1 MPLRWLKVLAWL
13 MRVLLIG
20 VVVLWSA
27 LLLIWLVLHW
37 GILPHIDQWRGTIE
51 QRASSALG
59 IEVRI
64 GDIQVRSS
72 GWVPS
77 IEMNQVMLFDRDKR
91 PALVLPRVVAA
102 LAPQSLLALDLRFRQ
117 LFIEGARLEIRR
129 NPAGRILVAG
139 LDIDQ
144 PGGKGDDGAALRW
157 FLKQSEFVI
166 RGGSLRWID
175 EQRAAPP
182 LELTDVLLVMRNG
195 LRSHSMQFDATPPL
209 GWGERFSLRGRFR
222 QPLLD
227 GEDLKHWTGTA
238 FADLPRAEVRQLQQY
253 VTLPFAVSEGD
264 GAVRAW
270 VDLTRGVATS
280 ATVDIAL
287 RTVKTQLGSRLQP
300 LALEQVEGR
309 VVVSRQDD
317 RHLVEARQLGF
328 RTGDGANWPRG
339 DVKVA
344 WRKPA
349 DGTTTDGEL
358 SAQQLDLGVM
368 SQIAASLPIGEPVRK
383 MLAQTRPQGIVRGL
397 DMSFTGAPDD
407 PRTYRMAGEIDALSL
422 AARAST
428 QRDGIGRP
436 GLHNAGL
443 SFKATEKGGDAQL
456 RIHDGQMEFPGVFD
470 EPVVPFSELGAQI
483 SWQIDDAPKQPALPK
498 ITVAVKSMQF
508 GNADAQG
515 KLKATWTTGPGEGT
529 ARNGR
534 FPGRLQLEGELSR
547 GDGARVARYLPR
559 QINAELRN
567 YVGYSVKN
575 GAIRKAD
582 FRVNGDLWD
591 FPYPESGRHA
601 GEFRIAAQ
609 VEGLTFAYIPTW
621 PARGDQPA
629 FESTWPP
636 MTQLNGEL
644 IFDRVSMEIRN
655 ATARIGN
662 VRLDPVR
669 ARIANFAAASTLEID
684 GRGKGPASEMLKFVN
699 TTPVGTW
706 LGEVLKSATI
716 SGDADLRLTLSMP
729 LGDTSKTSAKGSID
743 LAGNELR
750 IQPETPSFSN
760 ARGRIDFSNRG
771 FHISNASA
779 RLLGGEASFEG
790 GTQSDGSVRFNG
802 GGVASA
808 EGLRR
813 AVEPSALGRAARQMS
828 GQATYKASLG
838 FVRGHSEINV
848 TSNLVGIAV
857 DLPAPLRKPADA
869 ALPLRYQTA
878 LLPESAGPAV
888 RERVRLEL
896 GTSLQA
902 QYLLEYPA
910 ATDAAGLQ
918 AEPRVISGGI
928 GVNEPAPTPQA
939 GVAAS
944 LNLGTVNSDAWQA
957 VLEKISEP
965 SSGAGGNEAVGGY
978 APTSIALRAQQ
989 LEIGERRF
997 NGLVAGLSNENGN
1010 WRANLDARQLSGYAE
1025 YRPARLGP
1033 GASAAG
1039 RVYARLSR
1047 LSLPKQEAEEVENL
1061 LDQQP
1066 ANVPSLDI
1074 VVDEFELRGKHLGR
1088 VEIQATNRNEG
1099 SDAGRI
1105 REWRLTRL
1113 NMTNPDARLTAS
1125 GSWGSGSNP
1134 EGPRHSEIDFKLDL
1148 VDSGDFLERL
1158 QIGRAIRN
1166 GKGQLA
1172 GRIGWQGSPFSI
1184 DFKSLHGQFKVAIE
1198 AGQFL
1203 NAEPGAARL
1212 LSVLSLQALPRRLA
1226 LDFRDV
1232 FQKGFAFDSVTGDVG
1247 INQGVARTN
1256 NLLMRGTQAAVL
1268 MEGMADIERES
1279 QDIRVIVVP
1288 EINVGNAALAY
1299 AAINP
1304 AIGLGAFVAQL
1315 VLRKPLIQAGTRE
1328 FHVSGSWEDP
1338 KVERVQRKLNEP
1350 LPDLDPEPLPSATGQ
1365 VIQPVAPAPETT
1377 GQAVR

>member
-1 MPLRWLKVLAWL
+1 

-20 VVVLWSA
+20 LAVLWSA
-27 LLLIWLVLHW
+27 LLLVWLVLHW

-77 IEMNQVMLFDRDKR
+77 VEMSQVMLLDSEKR

-117 LFIEGARLEIRR
+117 LFIEGAALEIRR
-129 NPAGRILVAG
+129 NPAGRIFVAG
-139 LDIDQ
+139 LDINQ
-144 PGGKGDDGAALRW
+144 PGGDDDGAALRW

-175 EQRAAPP
+175 EQRGAPP
-182 LELTDVLLVMRNG
+182 LALTDVSLVMRNG
-195 LRSHSMQFDATPPL
+195 LRRHAMQLDATPPP

-227 GEDLKHWTGTA
+227 GDDLKHWTGTA
-238 FADLPRAEVRQLQQY
+238 YADLPRAEVRQLQQY
-253 VTLPFAVSEGD
+253 VTLPFAVSDGD

-270 VDLTRGVATS
+270 VDLTRGAVSA

-287 RTVKTQLGSRLQP
+287 RTVKTQLGNRLLP
-300 LALEQVEGR
+300 LALEQLETR
-309 VVVSRQDD
+309 LVVSREND
-317 RHLVEARQLGF
+317 RHRVEARQLAF

-339 DVKVA
+339 DVTVT

-349 DGTTTDGEL
+349 DGPTEGGEL
-358 SAQQLDLGVM
+358 RAQQLDLGVM

-383 MLAQTRPQGIVRGL
+383 LLAETRPQGSVRGL
-397 DMSFTGAPDD
+397 DLSFTGAPDEL
-407 PRTYRMAGEIDALSL
+407 RSYRMAGEVEGLVL
-422 AARAST
+422 AARPSA

-436 GLHNAGL
+436 GLRNAGL
-443 SFKATEKGGDAQL
+443 SFSATEKGGEAQL
-456 RIHDGQMEFPGVFD
+456 RMQDGQMEFPGVFD

-483 SWQIDDAPKQPALPK
+483 DWQIEDIAKKPGQPR
-498 ITVAVKSMQF
+498 ITVAVKRMQF
-508 GNADAQG
+508 ANADAQG
-515 KLKATWTTGPGEGT
+515 ELKGSWNTGPGDGL

-534 FPGRLQLEGELSR
+534 FPGHLQLDGQLQR

-559 QINAELRN
+559 QINAEVRN
-567 YVGYSVKN
+567 YVRHAVKDGRIN
-575 GAIRKAD
+575 QATFK
-582 FRVNGDLWD
+582 VNGDLWD
-591 FPYPESGRHA
+591 FPYPESGRHG
-601 GEFRIAAQ
+601 GEFRIAGE
-609 VEGLTFAYIPTW
+609 VEGATFAYIPSL
-621 PARGDQPA
+621 PAQGDQPA
-629 FESTWPP
+629 YDSPWPA
-636 MTQLNGEL
+636 MTQLKGEL

-662 VRLDPVR
+662 VQLEPVR
-669 ARIANFAAASTLEID
+669 ARIASFAAAPMLEID
-684 GRGKGPASEMLKFVN
+684 GRGKGPAAEMLKFVN

-706 LGEVLKSATI
+706 LGEVLKPATI
-716 SGDADLRLTLSMP
+716 NGDADLRLSLGMP
-729 LGDTSKTSAKGSID
+729 LSDTSKTTIKGSIE
-743 LAGNELR
+743 LAGNDLR
-750 IQPETPSFSN
+750 IQPETPAFAN
-760 ARGRIDFSNRG
+760 ARGRIDFNDRG
-771 FHISNASA
+771 FRISNASA
-779 RLLGGEASFEG
+779 RLLGGDASFEG
-790 GTQSDGSVRFNG
+790 GTQSDGTVRFNG
-802 GGVASA
+802 SGVASA
-808 EGLRR
+808 EALRR
-813 AVEPSALGRAARQMS
+813 AVEPGPLARAARLMT
-828 GQATYKASLG
+828 GQAAYKATLG
-838 FVRGHSEINV
+838 FARGHSEINV
-848 TSNLVGIAV
+848 TSNLVGIAA
-857 DLPAPLRKPADA
+857 DLPAPLRKAADA
-869 ALPLRYQTA
+869 PLPMRFQTA
-878 LLPESAGPAV
+878 LLADGGAAAGAPV
-888 RERVRLEL
+888 RERVRLDL
-896 GTSLQA
+896 GSLVQV
-902 QYLLEYPA
+902 QYLREYPPA
-910 ATDAAGLQ
+910 AAGD
-918 AEPRVISGGI
+918 ARVVEPRVISGGI
-928 GVNEPAPTPQA
+928 GVNEPAPTPAA

-944 LNLGTVNSDAWQA
+944 LNLATVNADAWQA
-957 VLEKISEP
+957 VLDKVGDAAPGEG
-965 SSGAGGNEAVGGY
+965 SGDAAGGY
-978 APTSIALRAQQ
+978 APTSIALRAEQ
-989 LEIGERRF
+989 LELGERRF
-997 NGLVAGLSNENGN
+997 NGLVAGLSNHDGN
-1010 WRANLDARQLSGYAE
+1010 WRANLEARQLSGYAE
-1025 YRPARLGP
+1025 YRPARVGP

-1039 RVYARLSR
+1039 RLYARLSR
-1047 LSLPKQEAEEVENL
+1047 LSLPKQEAEQVENL

-1066 ANVPSLDI
+1066 ASVPSLDI
-1074 VVDEFELRGKHLGR
+1074 VVDDFELRGKRLGR
-1088 VEIQATNRNEG
+1088 VEILATNRNEG
-1099 SDAGRI
+1099 SEPGRV

-1125 GSWGSGSNP
+1125 GSWGSGA
-1134 EGPRHSEIDFKLDL
+1134 GPGAPRRSEIDFKLDL
-1148 VDSGDFLERL
+1148 ADSGDFLERL

-1184 DFKSLHGQFKVAIE
+1184 DFDSLNGQFKVAIE
-1198 AGQFL
+1198 SGQFL

-1247 INQGVARTN
+1247 ITQGVARTN

-1268 MEGMADIERES
+1268 MEGMADIQRES

-1304 AIGLGAFVAQL
+1304 AVGLGAFLAQL
-1315 VLRKPLIQAGTRE
+1315 VLRKPLVQAGTRE

-1350 LPDLDPEPLPSATGQ
+1350 LPDLDPEPLPSATG
-1365 VIQPVAPAPETT
+1365 PAAAPPAATAPEAAS

>member
-1 MPLRWLKVLAWL
+1 MPLRWLKALLWV
-13 MRVLLIG
+13 MRALLLG
-20 VVVLWSA
+20 LLVMWSA

-37 GILPHIDQWRGTIE
+37 GILPHIDQWRETIE

-77 IEMNQVMLFDRDKR
+77 LEMKQVVLLDAQKR

-117 LFIEGARLEIRR
+117 LYIEGAQLEIRR
-129 NPAGRILVAG
+129 NQAGRIFVAG
-139 LDIDQ
+139 LDINQ
-144 PGGKGDDGAALRW
+144 AGGEDDGAALRW

-166 RGGSLRWID
+166 RGGSLRWVD

-195 LRSHSMQFDATPPL
+195 LRRHSMQLDATPPAS
-209 GWGERFSLRGRFR
+209 WGERFSLRGRFR

-227 GEDLKHWTGTA
+227 GADLKHWTGTA
-238 FADLPRAEVRQLQQY
+238 FADLPRADVRQLQQY
-253 VTLPFAVSEGD
+253 VTLPIAVSQGD

-270 VDLTRGVATS
+270 VDLDRGVATA

-287 RTVKTQLGSRLQP
+287 RTVKTQLGKNLQA

-309 VVVSRQDD
+309 LIVSREGD

-328 RTGDGANWPRG
+328 RTGDGLNWPRG
-339 DVKVA
+339 DIKVG

-349 DGTTTDGEL
+349 DGPTEAGDL

-368 SQIAASLPIGEPVRK
+368 SQIAASLPIGAPVRK
-383 MLAQTRPQGIVRGL
+383 LLAEARPQGIVRGL
-397 DMSFTGAPDD
+397 GMSFTGAPDE
-407 PRTYRMAGEIDALSL
+407 PSTYQMTGEIDALAL
-422 AARAST
+422 AARPSA

-436 GLHNAGL
+436 GLRNASL
-443 SFKATEKGGDAQL
+443 SFKASEKGGDAQL
-456 RIHDGQMEFPGVFD
+456 RMADGQMEFPGVFD
-470 EPVVPFSELGAQI
+470 EPAVPFNELGAQI
-483 SWQIDDAPKQPALPK
+483 SWQIDDAQPKRALPK
-498 ITVAVKSMQF
+498 ITVDVKSMQF
-508 GNADAQG
+508 ANADAKG
-515 KLKATWTTGPGEGT
+515 ELKATWATGPGDGT

-534 FPGRLQLEGELSR
+534 FPGRLQLEGQLSR

-559 QINAELRN
+559 QIDAEMRN
-567 YVGYSVKN
+567 YVRYSVK
-575 GAIRKAD
+575 GGSIGKAD

-591 FPYPESGRHA
+591 FPYPESGKRG

-609 VEGLTFAYIPTW
+609 VEGLSFAYIPNW
-621 PARGDQPA
+621 PAHADQPA
-629 FESTWPP
+629 FDSPWPP
-636 MTQLNGEL
+636 MTQLKGEL

-662 VRLDPVR
+662 VRLEPVR
-669 ARIANFAAASTLEID
+669 ARIANFASASTLEID

-699 TTPVGTW
+699 TTPVGVW
-706 LGEVLKSATI
+706 LGEVLKPSTI
-716 SGDADLRLTLSMP
+716 TGDADLQLALNIPLS
-729 LGDTSKTSAKGSID
+729 DTAKTTVKGSID

-750 IQPETPSFSN
+750 IQPDTPTFSN
-760 ARGRIDFSNRG
+760 TRGHIDFSERG
-771 FHISNASA
+771 FHVTGASA

-790 GTQSDGSVRFNG
+790 GTQTDGSVRFNG
-802 GGVASA
+802 GGVATA

-813 AVEPSALGRAARQMS
+813 WVEPGGLARAAKLLS
-828 GQATYKASLG
+828 GQTAYKLNLG
-838 FVRGHSEINV
+838 FARGHSEINV
-848 TSNLVGIAV
+848 TSNLVGIAA
-857 DLPAPLRKPADA
+857 DLPAPLRKAADA
-869 ALPLRYQTA
+869 ALPFRLQTS
-878 LLPESAGPAV
+878 LLPEGGSGAAV

-896 GTSLQA
+896 GTLVQA
-902 QYLLEYPA
+902 QYLREYA
-910 ATDAAGLQ
+910 AASNASGRI
-918 AEPRVISGGI
+918 AEPRVINGGI
-928 GVNEPAPTPQA
+928 GINEPAPTPQS

-957 VLEKISEP
+957 VLEKISAP
-965 SSGAGGNEAVGGY
+965 SPGEGNSDTASAYG
-978 APTSIALRAQQ
+978 PTSIALRAQQ

-997 NGLVAGLSNENGN
+997 NGLVAGLSNDNGN
-1010 WRANLDARQLSGYAE
+1010 WRANLEARQLSGYAE
-1025 YRPARLGP
+1025 YRPARFGA

-1047 LSLPKQEAEEVENL
+1047 LSLPKQEAEQFENL

-1066 ANVPSLDI
+1066 ASVPSLDI
-1074 VVDEFELRGKHLGR
+1074 VVDDFELRGKRLGR

-1099 SDAGRI
+1099 NEAGRV

-1113 NMTNPDARLTAS
+1113 NMINPDARLTAS
-1125 GSWGSGSNP
+1125 GSWGSGNNP
-1134 EGPRHSEIDFKLDL
+1134 GAPRRSEINFKLDL
-1148 VDSGDFLERL
+1148 ADSGNLLERL
-1158 QIGRAIRN
+1158 QIGRAIRD

-1172 GRIGWQGSPFSI
+1172 GRISWQGSPISI
-1184 DFKSLHGQFKVAIE
+1184 DYNSLDGQFKVAIE
-1198 AGQFL
+1198 SGQFL

-1232 FQKGFAFDSVTGDVG
+1232 FQKGFAFDNITGDVG
-1247 INQGVARTN
+1247 ISQGVARTN

-1299 AAINP
+1299 AVINP
-1304 AIGLGAFVAQL
+1304 AVGLGAFLAQL

-1350 LPDLDPEPLPSATGQ
+1350 LPDLEPEPLPSATGS
-1365 VIQPVAPAPETT
+1365 T
-1377 GQAVR
+1377 GQVVR

>member
-1 MPLRWLKVLAWL
+1 MWV
-13 MRVLLIG
+13 MRALLIG
-20 VVVLWSA
+20 VLLLWTA
-27 LLLIWLVLHW
+27 LLSIWLVLHW
-37 GILPHIDQWRGTIE
+37 GILPHIDQWRETIE

-77 IEMNQVMLFDRDKR
+77 LEMSQVVLLDREKR

-102 LAPQSLLALDLRFRQ
+102 LAPQSLLTLDLRFRQ
-117 LFIEGARLEIRR
+117 LYIEGAQLEIRR
-129 NPAGRILVAG
+129 NPAGRIFVAG
-139 LDIDQ
+139 LDIEQ
-144 PGGKGDDGAALRW
+144 PGGNDDGAALRW
-157 FLKQSEFVI
+157 FLKQSEFVV
-166 RGGSLRWID
+166 RGGSLRWVD

-195 LRSHSMQFDATPPL
+195 LRRHSMQLDATPPA
-209 GWGERFSLRGRFR
+209 GWGERFSLRGRFS

-227 GEDLKHWTGTA
+227 GDDLKHWTGTA

-270 VDLTRGVATS
+270 VDLTRGEATA
-280 ATVDIAL
+280 ATIDIAL
-287 RTVKTQLGSRLQP
+287 RTVKTQLGNRLQP
-300 LALEQVEGR
+300 LALEHVEGR
-309 VVVSRQDD
+309 LVVSRQND
-317 RHLVEARQLGF
+317 RHIVEARQLGF
-328 RTGDGANWPRG
+328 RTSNGATWPRG
-339 DVKVA
+339 DIKVA

-349 DGTTTDGEL
+349 GAATEGGEL
-358 SAQQLDLGVM
+358 SAQHLDLSLM

-383 MLAQTRPQGIVRGL
+383 VLAQTRPRGMVRGFDL
-397 DMSFTGAPDD
+397 SFTGPPDE
-407 PRTYRMAGEIDALSL
+407 PSAYRMAGDIDALTL
-422 AARAST
+422 AARPST

-436 GLHNAGL
+436 GLRNAGL
-443 SFKATEKGGDAQL
+443 SFKANEKGGDATL
-456 RIHDGQMEFPGVFD
+456 RIDNGQMEFPGVFD
-470 EPVVPFSELGAQI
+470 EPVVLFNELDAQI
-483 SWQIDDAPKQPALPK
+483 NWQIEDVPKKTALPK

-508 GNADAQG
+508 ANADAQG

-534 FPGRLQLEGELSR
+534 FPGRLQLEGQLSR
-547 GDGARVARYLPR
+547 GDGSRVARYLPR
-559 QINAELRN
+559 QIHAVVRN
-567 YVGYSVKN
+567 YVRYSVKD
-575 GAIRKAD
+575 GTIGKAD

-591 FPYPESGRHA
+591 FPYPESGQHG

-609 VEGLTFAYIPTW
+609 VEGLTFAYIPTQ
-621 PARGDQPA
+621 PAQGDQPA
-629 FESTWPP
+629 FESTWPA

-655 ATARIGN
+655 ATARIGA
-662 VRLDPVR
+662 VQLEPVR
-669 ARIANFAAASTLEID
+669 ARIANFATAVTLEIE

-699 TTPVGTW
+699 ATPIGMW
-706 LGEVLKSATI
+706 LGEILKPASVN
-716 SGDADLRLTLSMP
+716 GDAALRLALSMP
-729 LGDTSKTSAKGSID
+729 LLDISKTTVKGSID
-743 LAGNELR
+743 LAGNDLR
-750 IQPETPSFSN
+750 IQPDTPTFSN
-760 ARGRIDFSNRG
+760 ARGRIDFSERG
-771 FHISNASA
+771 FQVSGATA

-790 GTQSDGSVRFNG
+790 GTQGDGSVRFSG
-802 GGVASA
+802 TGVASA

-813 AVEPSALGRAARQMS
+813 AVEPSVLGRAARQLS
-828 GQATYKASLG
+828 GQAAYKASLG

-848 TSNLVGIAV
+848 TSNLVGIAA
-857 DLPAPLRKPADA
+857 DLPAPLRKAVDA
-869 ALPLRYQTA
+869 SLPLRFQTA
-878 LLPESAGPAV
+878 LLPESIGTAV

-896 GTSLQA
+896 GTLLQA
-902 QYLLEYPA
+902 QYLREYPA
-910 ATDAAGLQ
+910 ANDAPARL
-918 AEPRVISGGI
+918 AAPRVISGGI
-928 GVNEPAPTPQA
+928 GINEPAPTPQS

-944 LNLGTVNSDAWQA
+944 LNLGTVDADAWQA
-957 VLEKISEP
+957 VLQRISEP
-965 SSGAGGNEAVGGY
+965 SAGEVSSEAATGY
-978 APTSIALRAQQ
+978 GPSSIALRAQQ
-989 LEIGERRF
+989 LDIGERKF
-997 NGLVAGLSNENGN
+997 NGLVAGLSNDSGN
-1010 WRANLDARQLSGYAE
+1010 WRANLEARQLSGYAE
-1025 YRPARLGP
+1025 YRPARVGP

-1047 LSLPKQEAEEVENL
+1047 LSLPKQEAEQVENL

-1066 ANVPSLDI
+1066 ANMPSLDI
-1074 VVDEFELRGKHLGR
+1074 VVDDFELRGKHLGR

-1099 SDAGRI
+1099 SEAGRV
-1105 REWRLTRL
+1105 REWRLTKL

-1134 EGPRHSEIDFKLDL
+1134 QARRRSEIDFKLDL
-1148 VDSGDFLERL
+1148 ADSGDFLERL
-1158 QIGRAIRN
+1158 QIGRAIRH

-1184 DFKSLHGQFKVAIE
+1184 DFNSLQGQFKVAIE

-1232 FQKGFAFDSVTGDVG
+1232 FQKGFAFDNITGDVG
-1247 INQGVARTN
+1247 ISQGVARTN

-1299 AAINP
+1299 AVINP
-1304 AIGLGAFVAQL
+1304 AVGLGAFLAQL
-1315 VLRKPLIQAGTRE
+1315 VLRKPLVQAGTRE
-1328 FHVSGSWEDP
+1328 FHVSGSFEDP

-1350 LPDLDPEPLPSATGQ
+1350 LPDLDPEPLPSATGAA
-1365 VIQPVAPAPETT
+1365 VPASAAPVPDTP

>member
-1 MPLRWLKVLAWL
+1 MPIRWLKALLWL

-20 VVVLWSA
+20 LVVLWSA

-77 IEMNQVMLFDRDKR
+77 LEMKQVVLLDSLQR

-102 LAPQSLLALDLRFRQ
+102 LAPHSLLALDLRFRQ
-117 LFIEGARLEIRR
+117 LFIEGAQLEIRR
-129 NPAGRILVAG
+129 NPAGRIFVAG

-144 PGGKGDDGAALRW
+144 PGGEDDGAALRW

-182 LELTDVLLVMRNG
+182 LELTDVSLVMRNG
-195 LRSHSMQFDATPPL
+195 LRRHAMQLDATPPP

-227 GEDLKHWTGTA
+227 GDDLKHWTGTA
-238 FADLPRAEVRQLQQY
+238 YADLPRADVRQLQQY
-253 VTLPFAVSEGD
+253 LTLPFAVGEGD

-270 VDLTRGVATS
+270 VDVNRGEATA

-287 RTVKTQLGSRLQP
+287 RTVKTQLGKNLQT

-309 VVVSRQDD
+309 LIVSREDK

-328 RTGDGANWPRG
+328 RTGDGLEWPRG
-339 DVKVA
+339 DIKVG
-344 WRKPA
+344 WSKPA
-349 DGTTTDGEL
+349 EGPTEQGEL
-358 SAQQLDLGVM
+358 TAQRLDLGAM

-383 MLAQTRPQGIVRGL
+383 LLADTRPQGIVRGL
-397 DMSFTGAPDD
+397 EMSFTGAPDA
-407 PRTYRMAGEIDALSL
+407 PSSYRMTGEIDALTL
-422 AARAST
+422 AAKPSA

-436 GLHNAGL
+436 GLRNAGL
-443 SFKATEKGGDAQL
+443 RFSATEKGGDAQL
-456 RIHDGQMEFPGVFD
+456 RMADGQMEFPGVFD
-470 EPVVPFSELGAQI
+470 EPVVPFNELGAQI
-483 SWQIDDAPKQPALPK
+483 SWQIDASQRTGGLPK
-498 ITVAVKSMQF
+498 IGVDVKSMQF
-508 GNADAQG
+508 SNADAQG
-515 KLKATWTTGPGEGT
+515 ELKASWTTGPGEGT

-534 FPGRLQLEGELSR
+534 FPGKLQLEGQLGR

-559 QINAELRN
+559 QIDAELRS
-567 YVGYSVKN
+567 YVRYSVKN
-575 GAIRKAD
+575 GSIGKAD

-591 FPYPESGRHA
+591 FPYPESGRRG

-609 VEGLTFAYIPTW
+609 VEGLTFAYIPAW
-621 PARGDQPA
+621 PAQGDQPA
-629 FESTWPP
+629 IASNWPP

-662 VRLDPVR
+662 VQLDPVR

-684 GRGKGPASEMLKFVN
+684 GRGKGPASEMLRFVN
-699 TTPVGTW
+699 TTPVNAW
-706 LGEVLKSATI
+706 LGEVLKPSTI
-716 SGDADLRLTLSMP
+716 TGDADLKLAISMP
-729 LGDTSKTSAKGSID
+729 LSDTGKTTVKGSID
-743 LAGNELR
+743 LAGNDLR
-750 IQPETPSFSN
+750 ITPDTPAFSN
-760 ARGRIDFSNRG
+760 ARGRIDFSDRG
-771 FHISNASA
+771 FQITGASA
-779 RLLGGEASFEG
+779 RLLGGDASFEG
-790 GTQSDGSVRFNG
+790 GTQSDGSIRFNG
-802 GGVASA
+802 AGVASA
-808 EGLRR
+808 EALRR
-813 AVEPSALGRAARQMS
+813 WVEPGGLARAARLIS
-828 GQATYKASLG
+828 GQTAYKLNLG
-838 FVRGHSEINV
+838 FVRGYPEINV
-848 TSNLVGIAV
+848 ISNLVGIAA
-857 DLPAPLRKPADA
+857 DLPAPFRKTADA
-869 ALPLRYQTA
+869 AWPFQYQTA
-878 LLPESAGPAV
+878 LLPEGPGPGAAV

-896 GTSLQA
+896 GTLLQA
-902 QYLLEYPA
+902 HYLREYPA
-910 ATDAAGLQ
+910 ATDGRLV
-918 AEPRVISGGI
+918 EPRVIQGGI
-928 GVNEPAPTPQA
+928 GVNEPAPTPPM

-944 LNLGTVNSDAWQA
+944 LNLGTVNLDAWQE
-957 VLEKISEP
+957 VLAKISAP
-965 SSGAGGNEAVGGY
+965 SAGEAAGDAAAGY
-978 APTSIALRAQQ
+978 GPTSIALRAQQ

-997 NGLVAGLSNENGN
+997 NGLVAGLSNDNGN
-1010 WRANLDARQLSGYAE
+1010 WRANLEARQLSGYAE
-1025 YRPARLGP
+1025 YRPARIGA

-1047 LSLPKQEAEEVENL
+1047 LSLPKQEAEQFESL

-1066 ANVPSLDI
+1066 TSVPSLDI
-1074 VVDEFELRGKHLGR
+1074 VVDDFELRGKRLGR

-1113 NMTNPDARLTAS
+1113 NMINPDARLTAS
-1125 GSWGSGSNP
+1125 GSWGSSGNP
-1134 EGPRHSEIDFKLDL
+1134 NASRRTEIDFKLDL
-1148 VDSGDFLERL
+1148 ADSGKLLERL
-1158 QIGRAIRN
+1158 QIGGAIRD

-1172 GRIGWQGSPFSI
+1172 GRIGWQGSPISI
-1184 DFKSLHGQFKVAIE
+1184 DYNSLQGQFKVAIE
-1198 AGQFL
+1198 SGQFL

-1232 FQKGFAFDSVTGDVG
+1232 FQKGFAFDNITGDVG
-1247 INQGVARTN
+1247 IVQGVARTN

-1299 AAINP
+1299 AVINP
-1304 AIGLGAFVAQL
+1304 AVGLGAFLAQL
-1315 VLRKPLIQAGTRE
+1315 VLRRPLVQAGTRE
-1328 FHVSGSWEDP
+1328 FHVSGSWDDP

-1350 LPDLDPEPLPSATGQ
+1350 LPDLEPEPLPSATGS
-1365 VIQPVAPAPETT
+1365 TT
-1377 GQAVR
+1377 PSATTPPSATGPAVR